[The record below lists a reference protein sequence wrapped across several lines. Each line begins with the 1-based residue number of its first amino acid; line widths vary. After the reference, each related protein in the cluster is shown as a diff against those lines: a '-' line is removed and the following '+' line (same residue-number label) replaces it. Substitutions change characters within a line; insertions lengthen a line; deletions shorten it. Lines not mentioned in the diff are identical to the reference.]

1 MVGLKNDSRTSG
13 EDLVGDQGQISSE
26 GKKLRIVAVGVIIAL
41 VFFAY
46 LFQLFMMQVVNTV
59 KFTQDATSFSQ
70 RSVSVP
76 AKRGEIFDRNHDKP
90 LVLNIDSFQVN
101 FNPAEVPSGTIPTV
115 LARLAVLLR
124 LPFSELEKKVP
135 TFLYSSF
142 QSIELKKAVDYATV
156 TRIAEN
162 LADYPGVSWDSS
174 PIRNYVDL
182 GSLSHVV
189 GYVGNITQDEL
200 QVLYNQGY
208 GLRSVVGKSGIEKRF
223 DLTLRG
229 REGTRFRTVD
239 VNGRNVGSTAKDEI
253 IPESGR
259 DIILTIDQRIQKLA
273 EKALGNRMGSVVVLK
288 PATGEVLAM
297 VSYPFYDPNKFY
309 TDEANQEYSRLQ
321 TDPTFPFLNR
331 TIQSTYP
338 PGSTFKI
345 IMTAA
350 ILGDKVL
357 DPNRTFVCTG
367 TVEVGDRVFKCNKL
381 TGHGVVN
388 LSRALAQSCNIYYY
402 TAGLEYLGIDRID
415 DYSKRFG
422 LGQIS
427 GIDLPGE
434 IAGLVPTPKWKE
446 RTLNY
451 PWLGGDTVNTS
462 IGQGYLQVSPI
473 QMANAVA
480 MVANGGKVFRPH
492 LVKAIVNTA
501 TGTVEES
508 EPEILYESSLAPE
521 IWTQVQ
527 NDMRGVISEGT
538 AAVVM
543 LNKVVKVAGK
553 TGTAEDGS
561 KGSSNHSWF
570 VAYAPWDDPDPAK
583 RVVVAVQVEKSNT
596 WEWWAPKAADLIFQG
611 IFGQETY
618 EEVLQDLR
626 PWYVVAP

>member
-1 MVGLKNDSRTSG
+1 
-13 EDLVGDQGQISSE
+13 VGDPNQVSLE
-26 GKKLRIVAVGVIIAL
+26 GKKIRIISIGVLISLIVL
-41 VFFAY
+41 LY
-46 LFQLFMMQVVNTV
+46 LLQLFTMQVVNNG

-70 RSVSVP
+70 RSMSVP
-76 AKRGEIFDRNHDKP
+76 AKRGEIFDRSHSTP
-90 LVLNIDSFQVN
+90 LVLNVDSFQVN
-101 FNPAEVPSGTIPTV
+101 FNPAEVPSGEIPKV
-115 LARLAVLLR
+115 LAKLGVLLKM
-124 LPFSELEKKVP
+124 PFADLERRVP
-135 TFLYSSF
+135 VSLYTSF
-142 QSIELKKAVDYATV
+142 QTIELKKAVDYMTV

-162 LADYPGVSWDSS
+162 LAEYPGVSWDSS

-182 GSLSHVV
+182 GSLAHVV

-229 REGTRFRTVD
+229 KEGTKFRTVD
-239 VNGRNVGSTAKDEI
+239 VNGRNVDSTAKDEI
-253 IPESGR
+253 IPESGK
-259 DIILTIDQRIQKLA
+259 DIVLTIDRKIQRLA
-273 EKALGNRMGSVVVLK
+273 EKALGNRMGSVVVLQ

-297 VSYPFYDPNKFY
+297 VSYPYYDPNKFY
-309 TDEANQEYSRLQ
+309 TDEANSEYAKLQ

-345 IMTAA
+345 IMTTA

-357 DPNRTFVCTG
+357 DPARTFVCTG

-388 LSRALAQSCNIYYY
+388 LARALAQSCNIYYY

-422 LGQIS
+422 LGQIT
-427 GIDLPGE
+427 GVDLPGE

-462 IGQGYLQVSPI
+462 IGQGYLQVSPM

-480 MVANGGKVFRPH
+480 MVANAGKVFRPH
-492 LVKAIVNTA
+492 LVKSIFDPA
-501 TGTVEES
+501 TGSEEES
-508 EPEILYESSLAPE
+508 KPEILYESTIAPE
-521 IWTQVQ
+521 VWTQVQ
-527 NDMRGVISEGT
+527 DDMRGVISEGT
-538 AAVVM
+538 AAVVI
-543 LNKVVKVAGK
+543 LTKAVKVAGK

-570 VAYAPWDDPDPAK
+570 VAYAPWDDPDPL
-583 RVVVAVQVEKSNT
+583 RRIVVCVQVEKTNE
-596 WEWWAPKAADLIFQG
+596 WEWWAPKAADLIFHG
-611 IFGQETY
+611 IFTNETY

-626 PWYVVAP
+626 PWYVRAP